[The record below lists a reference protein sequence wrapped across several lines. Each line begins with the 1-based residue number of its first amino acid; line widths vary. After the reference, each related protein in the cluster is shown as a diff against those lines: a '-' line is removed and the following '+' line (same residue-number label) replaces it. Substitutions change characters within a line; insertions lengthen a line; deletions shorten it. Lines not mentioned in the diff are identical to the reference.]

1 MKNILLRG
9 VMICGLITL
18 GSCSVAVSGPYLVT
32 DNTADKKGEASY
44 SVLLGVF
51 RDKDCDASIKKAAEN
66 GGITRVA
73 TVDKRIES
81 KMFKTT
87 YITVVTGN

>member
-1 MKNILLRG
+1 
-9 VMICGLITL
+9 MICGLITL
-18 GSCSVAVSGPYLVT
+18 GSCSVSGPYLVT

-44 SVLLGVF
+44 SVFLGIF
-51 RDKDCDASIKKAAEN
+51 REKDCDASIKRAAEN